1 MHNRGRSNPGVQ
13 RAADA
18 GHLALGAAIR
28 QEQLS
33 DTALTAFAAI
43 LGAVVG
49 SVLGRDTERKS
60 MTTGFMTT
68 TRTSRHTTCK
78 T

>member
-1 MHNRGRSNPGVQ
+1 MHRQSARVILAYSVPLTLVI
-13 RAADA
+13 
-18 GHLALGAAIR
+18 LALGAAIR

-49 SVLGRDTERKS
+49 NVLGRDTEKK
-60 MTTGFMTT
+60 
-68 TRTSRHTTCK
+68 HDDPDL
-78 T
+78 

>member
-1 MHNRGRSNPGVQ
+1 MHRQSARVILAYSVPLTLVI
-13 RAADA
+13 
-18 GHLALGAAIR
+18 LALGAAIR

-49 SVLGRDTERKS
+49 NVLGRDTERRK
-60 MTTGFMTT
+60 
-68 TRTSRHTTCK
+68 HDDPDL
-78 T
+78 